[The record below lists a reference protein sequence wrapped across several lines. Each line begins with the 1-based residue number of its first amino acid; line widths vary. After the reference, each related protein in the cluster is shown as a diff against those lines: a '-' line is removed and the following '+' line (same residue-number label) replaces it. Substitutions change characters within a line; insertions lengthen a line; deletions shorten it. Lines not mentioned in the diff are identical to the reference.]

1 MGLFYN
7 PERDNQMGDKKK
19 KKPQNKWKRKVI
31 LKSLLMSQHKVRVT
45 FSVIINYKRK
55 YFYKQHVPKW

>member
-19 KKPQNKWKRKVI
+19 KTQNKWKRKVI
-31 LKSLLMSQHKVRVT
+31 LKSLLMSQHKVMVT
-45 FSVIINYKRK
+45 FSVIRNDKRK

>member
-19 KKPQNKWKRKVI
+19 KRKTNGRER
-31 LKSLLMSQHKVRVT
+31 LS
-45 FSVIINYKRK
+45 
-55 YFYKQHVPKW
+55 

>member
-19 KKPQNKWKRKVI
+19 TTQNKWKRKVI
-31 LKSLLMSQHKVRVT
+31 LKSLLMSQHKVIVT
-45 FSVIINYKRK
+45 FSVIRNDKRK
-55 YFYKQHVPKW
+55 YFCKQHVPKW

>member
-19 KKPQNKWKRKVI
+19 KKNTKQMEEKGYPEVSPYVTTQSQSDIQCNNKLQKEI
-31 LKSLLMSQHKVRVT
+31 LL
-45 FSVIINYKRK
+45 
-55 YFYKQHVPKW
+55 